1 MERVRAKSLGKVDG
15 SGSDIIGG
23 IGGIG
28 GMGGK
33 TAVPVS
39 FLVLL

>member
-15 SGSDIIGG
+15 SGSDIM
-23 IGGIG
+23 GGIG